1 MINLTTNITILNDIP
16 RITKWQVAD
25 AHDCANQTPPC
36 LTLALNLIGPG
47 AVIFGSYNLAIFD
60 TLASTTLIVN
70 STPQGISDQF
80 LYGSAVLTGNQYT
93 ALSAIWNG
101 NCTGGGTRAKRLAA
115 LEAALVTAGVLPA
128 AFAGT

>member
-1 MINLTTNITILNDIP
+1 MINLTTNIPIANDIP

-36 LTLALNLIGPG
+36 LSIAINLIGPG
-47 AVIFGSYNLAIFD
+47 AVIFGSYNLAVFD
-60 TLASTTLIVN
+60 AIASSGLAVN
-70 STPQGISDQF
+70 PSPTGINDQF
-80 LYGSAVLTGNQYT
+80 SYTSAVLPGNQYT
-93 ALSAIWNG
+93 ALAAIWNG

-115 LEAALVTAGVLPA
+115 LEAALVTAGVLSA

>member
-1 MINLTTNITILNDIP
+1 MINLTTNITITNDIP
-16 RITKWQVAD
+16 RIVKWQVAD

-36 LTLALNLIGPG
+36 LTLALNLIGSG

-60 TLASTTLIVN
+60 TLASTTLTVN
-70 STPQGISDQF
+70 PTPQGLSDQF
-80 LYGSAVLTGNQYT
+80 LYGSAVLTGHQYT

>member
-1 MINLTTNITILNDIP
+1 MINLTTNINIANDVP

-36 LTLALNLIGPG
+36 LTLALNLLGPG

-60 TLASTTLIVN
+60 TLASTTLTVN
-70 STPQGISDQF
+70 PTPQGISDQF
-80 LYGSAVLTGNQYT
+80 LYGSTVLTGNQYT
-93 ALSAIWNG
+93 ALSTIWNG
-101 NCTGGGTRAKRLAA
+101 NCSGTGTRAKRLAA
-115 LEAALVTAGVLPA
+115 LEAALVSAGVLSA

>member
-1 MINLTTNITILNDIP
+1 
-16 RITKWQVAD
+16 
-25 AHDCANQTPPC
+25 
-36 LTLALNLIGPG
+36 
-47 AVIFGSYNLAIFD
+47 
-60 TLASTTLIVN
+60 VN
-70 STPQGISDQF
+70 PTPQGISDQF

-101 NCTGGGTRAKRLAA
+101 NCTGGGTRVKRLAA